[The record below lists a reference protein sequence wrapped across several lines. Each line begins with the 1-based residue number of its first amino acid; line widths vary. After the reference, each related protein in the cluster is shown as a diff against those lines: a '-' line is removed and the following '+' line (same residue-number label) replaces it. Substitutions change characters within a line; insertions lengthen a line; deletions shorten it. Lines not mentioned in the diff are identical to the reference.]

1 MVTCMRFQ
9 MSNVVDLVEIYSLY
23 KMQSIS
29 KTTISFM
36 EEKHQV
42 RLQVL
47 NKNIYVFLVEFLSR
61 NTWLID

>member
-1 MVTCMRFQ
+1 MRFQ